1 MKTVL
6 ALFLAL
12 TLVSP
17 ALFAQDDDDWA
28 SREYSIDDF
37 SELFLYGGY
46 KVFLTQ
52 GKKPALTIKT
62 SDSDVLDNL
71 NVKNWGDEL
80 RLVMEEDFITYK
92 RIRVYLTFT
101 NLESI
106 KAEGGLKLETAGF
119 LDLEDFY
126 LSVEGGAK
134 VDMQM
139 KADDVEVA
147 GEGGVLVDLEGVAN
161 SLEVRLSGAGHVD
174 ADELKCED
182 VHIEI
187 EGVGTASV
195 NATDKLFA
203 KIDGVGKVSYTGN
216 PKVTEDIN
224 GLGSV
229 SRK

>member
-12 TLVSP
+12 ILVSP
-17 ALFAQDDDDWA
+17 ALSAQDDDDWA

-37 SELFLYGGY
+37 SELYLYGGY

-52 GKKPALTIKT
+52 GNKPALTIKT

-80 RLVMEEDFITYK
+80 RLVMEDDFITYK

-101 NLESI
+101 NLEAI

-134 VDMQM
+134 VDLQM
-139 KADDVEVA
+139 KADDVDVA

-182 VHIEI
+182 AHIEI

-195 NATDKLFA
+195 YATDKLFA
-203 KIDGVGKVSYTGN
+203 KIDGVGKVSYTGH

-229 SRK
+229 SKK